1 MHRALHGG
9 IRAAQAGKF
18 IHNFLSGAIGS
29 LSGSLTGPG
38 TPKDTQVLIAAALS
52 GTAEALGGGKFAN
65 GAITGAFVVLF
76 NHLMHPQQDN
86 IETNQN
92 QDKNETNHK
101 REKIDFQESES
112 KTVVQLL
119 KAAKES
125 EDGYI
130 VLEDYFTNIPY
141 NDNALIYN
149 AASVPISFNGNQCF
163 CYHTDRVCTT
173 RAIMAARGSRLHD
186 YWWKGVGFC

>member
-1 MHRALHGG
+1 MSTD
-9 IRAAQAGKF
+9 
-18 IHNFLSGAIGS
+18 LSIIVGATLG
-29 LSGSLTGPG
+29 
-38 TPKDTQVLIAAALS
+38 

-76 NHLMHPQQDN
+76 NHLGHPQQDN
-86 IETNQN
+86 NETNQN
-92 QDKNETNHK
+92 QDGNETNHK

-149 AASVPISFNGNQCF
+149 VASVPISFNGNQCF
-163 CYHTDRVCTT
+163 VTVQ
-173 RAIMAARGSRLHD
+173 IGSVQPEPLWLPGIVKYRPVGGKE
-186 YWWKGVGFC
+186 WGFVKGSPNFTWGALNEPYNGFDKIYNWIRN